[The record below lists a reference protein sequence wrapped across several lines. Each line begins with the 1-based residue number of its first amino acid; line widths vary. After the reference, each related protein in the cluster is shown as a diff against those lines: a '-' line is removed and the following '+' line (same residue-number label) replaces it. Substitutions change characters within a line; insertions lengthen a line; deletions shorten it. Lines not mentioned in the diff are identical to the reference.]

1 MAEELSLAIKGELPA
16 DWDAELPTF
25 EAGADEQATRKAS
38 SAMINAIAKTV
49 PTLFGGSADLASS
62 NNTMVDGEE
71 DFNRVN
77 YAGRNIWFGV
87 REFAMGGAL
96 NGMALHGGLRVY
108 GGTFVV
114 FNDYVRP
121 AIRLSAIM
129 NNPVTYVFTH
139 DSFEF
144 GEDGPTHE
152 SVEKLASLRPLH
164 SLTVI
169 RPVAGN
175 ETNAALRLAM
185 ETNNHTTA
193 LVLTRQGLP
202 TIEGTASHAIEGV
215 QKGAY
220 IISKENENIDA
231 ILLATGS
238 EVSLAIKAQEAL
250 WEENIDTR
258 VVSMP
263 SWDRFEQQ
271 SSEYKETVL
280 PKTVTKRV
288 AIEMASSLGWHQY
301 TGLEGKII
309 SIETFGASAK
319 GNIVT
324 EEYGFNVDN
333 VIKNVKE
340 IL

>member
-1 MAEELSLAIKGELPA
+1 
-16 DWDAELPTF
+16 
-25 EAGADEQATRKAS
+25 
-38 SAMINAIAKTV
+38 
-49 PTLFGGSADLASS
+49 
-62 NNTMVDGEE
+62 
-71 DFNRVN
+71 
-77 YAGRNIWFGV
+77 
-87 REFAMGGAL
+87 

-108 GGTFVV
+108 GGTFFV
-114 FNDYVRP
+114 FSDYVRP

-139 DSFEF
+139 DSIAV

-152 SVEKLASLRPLH
+152 PVEQLASLRAMPGL
-164 SLTVI
+164 SVI
-169 RPVAGN
+169 RPADGN
-175 ETNAALRLAM
+175 ETNA
-185 ETNNHTTA
+185 HPTA

-309 SIETFGASAK
+309 SIET
-319 GNIVT
+319 
-324 EEYGFNVDN
+324 
-333 VIKNVKE
+333 
-340 IL
+340 